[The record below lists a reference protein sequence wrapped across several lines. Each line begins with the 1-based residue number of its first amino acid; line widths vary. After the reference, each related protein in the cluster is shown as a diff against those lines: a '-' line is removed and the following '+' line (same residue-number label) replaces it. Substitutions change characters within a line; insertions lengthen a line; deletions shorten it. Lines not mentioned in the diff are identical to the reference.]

1 MNILIL
7 GGTVFLGRALV
18 EDAKR
23 RGHTITLFNRGL
35 TNGGLFP
42 DVEKLYGNRDGDLA
56 ALEGRRW
63 DVVID
68 TCGFVP
74 RVVRQSVN
82 LLARNVGQYVFISS
96 ISVYEDASQPGTREE
111 AATQRL
117 DVEVV
122 DESNSAYYGPFKA
135 MCERVVGSSML
146 GRYLIVR
153 PGLMVGPHD
162 QTDRFSYWPHRIAQG
177 GEVLAPGRPERP
189 VQFIDVRDVAS
200 WILNQVEK
208 NQHGVFNVASP
219 DGWATMGSVLQACVD
234 TTQSGAE
241 LKWVPEDFLLQ
252 NSVGEWIELPLWL
265 SESDPSVAGFLRF
278 DVRRAL
284 QTGLKLHPVEDT
296 IRDTLAYVK
305 TWPHD
310 RVWQA
315 GMSRARE
322 RDLLNIFL
330 RGFFA
335 Y

>member
-23 RGHTITLFNRGL
+23 RGHTVTLYNRGL
-35 TNGGLFP
+35 TNGSLFP
-42 DVEKLYGNRDGDLA
+42 DVEKLYGSRDSDLD
-56 ALEGRRW
+56 ALQGRQW
-63 DVVID
+63 DAVID

-74 RVVRQSVN
+74 RVVRKSVN

-96 ISVYEDASQPGTREE
+96 ISVYEDTSQPGMEE
-111 AATQRL
+111 DAPTQQL
-117 DVEVV
+117 QVEIV

-135 MCERVVGSSML
+135 QCEKVVASGMV
-146 GRYLIVR
+146 GRALIVR

-162 QTDRFSYWPHRIAQG
+162 QTDRFSYWPNRIAQG
-177 GEVLAPGRPERP
+177 GEVMAPGRPERP
-189 VQFIDVRDVAS
+189 IQFIDVRDVAA
-200 WILNQVEK
+200 WILNQIEHQ
-208 NQHGVFNVASP
+208 QHGVFNVASP
-219 DGWATMGSVLQACVD
+219 DGWATMGSLLDTCVKVI
-234 TTQSGAE
+234 QSNAE
-241 LKWVPEDFLLQ
+241 LKWVPEDFLMQ
-252 NSVGEWIELPLWL
+252 NSVGEWIEMPLWL
-265 SESDPSVAGFLRF
+265 SESDPSIAGFLRF
-278 DVRRAL
+278 DVRRAHA
-284 QTGLKLHPVEDT
+284 TGLKLRPVEET

-310 RVWQA
+310 RIWQA

-322 RDLLNIFL
+322 KDLLNIFL